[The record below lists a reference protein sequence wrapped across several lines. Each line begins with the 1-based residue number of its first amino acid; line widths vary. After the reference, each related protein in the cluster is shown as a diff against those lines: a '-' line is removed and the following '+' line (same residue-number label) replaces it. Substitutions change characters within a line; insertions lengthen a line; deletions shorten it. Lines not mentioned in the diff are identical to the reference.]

1 LIPYL
6 CLHSLIAM
14 RKKHTSIPVN
24 DFGGEY
30 HSGISIEKMCLNDL
44 PAGTAQH
51 AERHDRHSFHLL
63 EKGIITIEVDF
74 QTHQMTAPAVIY
86 MHPNQVHRILSFEN
100 VTVNSWA
107 IDNENLHPEY
117 LKILEELAPLRP
129 LPLNEE
135 TFSLLKDAASLC
147 LKLSIRKSDRLYHS
161 LLKDSCNILVSMTI
175 SQYLE
180 QTKPADK
187 LSRFETI
194 AKAFR
199 EILEQNFS
207 KLKGPAEYAE
217 KLSISAPYLN
227 ECIKNATGHPVSY
240 HIQQRIILE
249 AKRLLYHSGIS
260 VKEIANQLGYDD
272 YPYFS
277 RLFTKIT
284 GMSALAFR
292 GRNRE

>member
-1 LIPYL
+1 MLRL
-6 CLHSLIAM
+6 KAM
-14 RKKHTSIPVN
+14 RKKNTSIPVN

-44 PAGTAQH
+44 LMGIDAQH

-63 EKGIITIEVDF
+63 EKGTITIEVDF
-74 QTHQMTAPAVIY
+74 QTYQMTAPSVIY
-86 MHPNQVHRILSFEN
+86 MHPNQVHRILSFED

-107 IDNENLHPEY
+107 VDNENLHQEY
-117 LKILEELAPLRP
+117 LKILEELTPLKP

-135 TFSLLKDAASLC
+135 IFSLFKDAASLC
-147 LKLSIRKSDRLYHS
+147 LKLSIRKHDRLYHS
-161 LLKDSCNILVSMTI
+161 LLKDSCNTLVSMTI

-180 QTKPADK
+180 QAKSADK
-187 LSRFETI
+187 LSRFEAI

-207 KLKGPAEYAE
+207 KLKGPAGYAE
-217 KLSISAPYLN
+217 KLNISAPYLN
-227 ECIKNATGHPVSY
+227 ECVKNATGYPVSY

-249 AKRLLYHSGIS
+249 AKRLLYHSDKS
-260 VKEIANQLGYDD
+260 VKEIATQLGYND

-292 GRNRE
+292 NRNRE

>member
-1 LIPYL
+1 MIPYL

-100 VTVNSWA
+100 VSVNSWA

-117 LKILEELAPLRP
+117 LKILEELSPLRP

-147 LKLSIRKSDRLYHS
+147 LKLSVRKNDRLYHS
-161 LLKDSCNILVSMTI
+161 LLKDSCNTLVSMTI

-217 KLSISAPYLN
+217 KLNISAPYLN

-260 VKEIANQLGYDD
+260 VKEIATQLGYDD

-277 RLFTKIT
+277 RLFTKIA
-284 GMSALAFR
+284 GMSAMAFR
-292 GRNRE
+292 KRNPE